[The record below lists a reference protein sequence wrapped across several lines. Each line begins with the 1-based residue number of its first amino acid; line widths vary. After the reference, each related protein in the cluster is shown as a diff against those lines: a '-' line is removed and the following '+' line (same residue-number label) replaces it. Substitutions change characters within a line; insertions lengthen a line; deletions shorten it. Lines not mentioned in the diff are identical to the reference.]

1 MLACGQRAGAIFA
14 RVCAA
19 TNLIAFP
26 RPPLTHAAVWFSMS
40 QEQRV
45 SDAAAPDPGAWLDSH
60 GDYLYRYALFRLRD
74 ATLAE
79 DAVQETLLAAL
90 QAYTK
95 FAGRGS
101 ERTWLVGILK
111 HKVTDHFRR
120 ASREA
125 PVPVREGEEFAHE
138 DFFRAAGEWQDHW
151 RPEQAPSDWYANPV
165 ALAEQNEFW
174 LVFQTCLEPLPARI
188 ASAFVLREVDG
199 LASEEICE
207 VLSIT
212 VNNLWVML
220 HRARLHLRHCLELN
234 WFKRAPSK
242 H

>member
-1 MLACGQRAGAIFA
+1 
-14 RVCAA
+14 
-19 TNLIAFP
+19 
-26 RPPLTHAAVWFSMS
+26 MS
-40 QEQRV
+40 QEQRAPTTSV
-45 SDAAAPDPGAWLDSH
+45 PDPSAWLDNH

-74 ATLAE
+74 AALAE

-90 QAYTK
+90 QAYAK

-111 HKVTDHFRR
+111 HKVADHFRR

-125 PVPVREGEEFAHE
+125 PAPMHAGEEFAHE
-138 DFFRAAGEWQDHW
+138 DFFRVAGEWQDHW
-151 RPEQAPSDWYANPV
+151 RPEHAPSDWQANP
-165 ALAEQNEFW
+165 ATRAEQKEFW
-174 LVFQTCLEPLPARI
+174 LIFQTCLAPLPARI

-199 LASEEICE
+199 LSSAEICE
-207 VLSIT
+207 VLSIN

-234 WFKRAPSK
+234 WFKRAPGK